1 MAPYV
6 LIFIAAGAIP
16 FLLYCL
22 WHFIRETEPHSSPRR
37 LSVESFRMHA
47 VQAKRMAHLSVN
59 RVRGR
64 NTCVA
69 ARRPQVECQFP
80 AKSEGLTHPGE
91 PEVR

>member
-22 WHFIRETEPHSSPRR
+22 WHFLRETEPRSSPRR

-47 VQAKRMAHLSVN
+47 GQAKRMAHLS
-59 RVRGR
+59 RQPSAGPQRR
-64 NTCVA
+64 AAA
-69 ARRPQVECQFP
+69 ARRPQVEC
-80 AKSEGLTHPGE
+80 
-91 PEVR
+91 